1 MPTHAMSK
9 AKRKP
14 LSTVIWALKGWIAS
28 SIRMSK
34 TFGIDFPFD
43 LVVRWNPAS
52 ALSTKDDVLFS
63 GSGFVVHR
71 PFFIPL
77 VATCPFLIDAHRNGS
92 RVIITTASS
101 LSTPHRGGIPVHPP
115 PHGARVR
122 ALRHRGPRPL
132 RDHLPHHP
140 PTPSPPWPPPPPL
153 RWVSR
158 GLDVF
163 VVRNP

>member
-1 MPTHAMSK
+1 MEAKTPTIQRAAHANTCRRGEPEASFHSY
-9 AKRKP
+9 
-14 LSTVIWALKGWIAS
+14 LSSLTASKGWIAS
-28 SIRMSK
+28 SSRMSK

-63 GSGFVVHR
+63 GSGFVMHR

-77 VATCPFLIDAHRNGS
+77 VVICLFLIGAHRNGS

-101 LSTPHRGGIPVHPP
+101 LSTPHRGGIPEHPP

-122 ALRHRGPRPL
+122 ALRHRGP
-132 RDHLPHHP
+132 
-140 PTPSPPWPPPPPL
+140 
-153 RWVSR
+153 
-158 GLDVF
+158 
-163 VVRNP
+163 